1 MSNRRRRI
9 LGASIATLAMPG
21 VLFPAISS
29 AQPAKLTRL
38 IVGFPAGGGTDVA
51 ARALAD
57 RMQAS
62 YPAGLIVESRPGAS
76 GRLAVE
82 YVKSSPPDGTTMLF
96 TTDFVLTIFPH
107 SFKKLNY
114 DPIKDFVPVAVCA
127 NTSLAFCIGPSVPEN
142 VKTVADFVAW
152 SKANPKE
159 AAYASTSAGATPH
172 FAGLMFSRAAGIP
185 LLHVPYKG
193 GAPAL
198 QDLMGGQIAS
208 SFNPVGEIIPQL
220 KSGKIRVLATTGAKR
235 NKFLPDVPTMVE
247 SGFKD
252 VVAEVWLGVLMPANT
267 PQAIVSRA
275 ASTINDALKS
285 PELRE
290 TYSKFGMDPLGGT
303 PESFAALIKSDLA
316 QWGPV
321 IKASGF
327 TAEE

>member
-1 MSNRRRRI
+1 MINRRRRI
-9 LGASIATLAMPG
+9 LGASIASMALPG
-21 VLFPAISS
+21 LLTPAVSFS
-29 AQPAKLTRL
+29 QPAKLTRL
-38 IVGFPAGGGTDVA
+38 VVGFPAGGGTDVA
-51 ARALAD
+51 ARSLAD
-57 RMQAS
+57 RMQSS
-62 YPAGLIVESRPGAS
+62 YPAGLIVESKPGAS

-82 YVKSSPPDGTTMLF
+82 YVKNSPPDGTTMLF
-96 TTDFVLTIFPH
+96 TTDFVLTIYPH
-107 SFKKLNY
+107 SFRKLNY
-114 DPIKDFVPVAVCA
+114 DPIKDFIPLAVCA
-127 NTSLAFCIGPSVPEN
+127 NTSLAFCIGPAVPES
-142 VKTVADFVAW
+142 VKTLADFIAW
-152 SKANPKE
+152 CKANPKQ

-172 FAGLMFSRAAGIP
+172 FVGLMFSRAAGIP

-220 KSGKIRVLATTGAKR
+220 KSGKIRVLATTGR
-235 NKFLPDVPTMVE
+235 QRSRFMPDVPTMVE

-252 VVAEVWLGVLMPANT
+252 VVAEVWVGVLMPANT

-275 ASTINDALKS
+275 SSAINEALRS

-290 TYSKFGMDPLGGT
+290 TYSKFGMEPLVST